1 MLSATFLA
9 LTALTSVDGRYLRSA
24 SVLAPA
30 AAAGLAKGEESD
42 TSYDCFTSEGWSS
55 EKKAWCCQT
64 NELLTGPLQALG
76 LRPASLDDDYLAQD
90 EPNNQQRK
98 LLTFV
103 GDSRWRASRNC
114 VLPVLGGYGDGFE
127 PAGAKAVRDSTR
139 FERCRKA
146 EETDADAMEIPAFC
160 WDYFVGGQLIWRPPA
175 VDFASL
181 RSCAG
186 GRLCIM
192 NLISGQ
198 TFANSKEAEVYL
210 AELRTAEHEA
220 DDAEHEADDAE
231 HEADDAEY
239 EADDAEHEAD
249 DAEHE
254 ADDAEHEA
262 GDAMKKC
269 WASGKSWFDGCN
281 TCAPGGAC
289 TRMLCARSPGETIQ
303 PTKCIAN

>member
-1 MLSATFLA
+1 M
-9 LTALTSVDGRYLRSA
+9 G
-24 SVLAPA
+24 
-30 AAAGLAKGEESD
+30 
-42 TSYDCFTSEGWSS
+42 
-55 EKKAWCCQT
+55 
-64 NELLTGPLQALG
+64 
-76 LRPASLDDDYLAQD
+76 
-90 EPNNQQRK
+90 
-98 LLTFV
+98 
-103 GDSRWRASRNC
+103 
-114 VLPVLGGYGDGFE
+114 
-127 PAGAKAVRDSTR
+127 
-139 FERCRKA
+139 RKA

-160 WDYFVGGQLIWRPPA
+160 WDYFFGGQLIWRPPA

-220 DDAEHEADDAE
+220 DDAEHEA
-231 HEADDAEY
+231 
-239 EADDAEHEAD
+239 
-249 DAEHE
+249 
-254 ADDAEHEA
+254 